1 MTGNWAVTDLI
12 RLKWYI
18 WWQKIK
24 KNCQFWSKFHYGNW
38 FVSFFGLISAIGTV
52 PLIAALFMKAAAL
65 RLFFL
70 LLSFTVVKKYKY
82 RFDTQLTLESHSNY
96 QFGSKLTL
104 STPIWPR
111 KSWWLLFHSFWRGN
125 LEITNI
131 FKSVSSSVWS
141 LVFLKPLFRDK
152 YSDCLREKW
161 KNDLPFLSRKTALWA
176 YV

>member
-1 MTGNWAVTDLI
+1 
-12 RLKWYI
+12 
-18 WWQKIK
+18 
-24 KNCQFWSKFHYGNW
+24 
-38 FVSFFGLISAIGTV
+38 
-52 PLIAALFMKAAAL
+52 MKAAAL

-104 STPIWPR
+104 GTLIWPR
-111 KSWWLLFHSFWRGN
+111 KSWWLLFHSFWRGT

-152 YSDCLREKW
+152 YSDCLREKLKKKSIYHFW
-161 KNDLPFLSRKTALWA
+161 AEKTSSGLECSRKISNLES
-176 YV
+176 VVGKVE